1 MKICGWY
8 RKCLFPY
15 SENEKQNESTKCED
29 SKNEREN
36 AKEMTLSGTFSH
48 LNFNK
53 PSCQCFGLALLCSAW
68 IWTIHIV
75 LIRYVCHPSCVRCVH
90 FFSLVTI
97 VTTYFSVAFLPYE
110 RKSVIYE
117 FVCVNVTLSFVAK
130 DIRRM
135 QKGCHRFASR
145 PLLKACKRVCVS

>member
-15 SENEKQNESTKCED
+15 SENARIQRMKERMRKKWRFRGHSLTWISTSLVASALVWLCFALLGFEP
-29 SKNEREN
+29 SPHRFNP
-36 AKEMTLSGTFSH
+36 MCLSS
-48 LNFNK
+48 
-53 PSCQCFGLALLCSAW
+53 LLCSLCAF
-68 IWTIHIV
+68 
-75 LIRYVCHPSCVRCVH
+75 
-90 FFSLVTI
+90 FFSRYNCDHV
-97 VTTYFSVAFLPYE
+97 FFCRFLPYE